1 MGATLARAMS
11 DLGWTALGLSIAL
24 HAAWCAWLVARRAFA
39 QSGPGV
45 RACAWFVALLWL
57 SSAMFFALVELGCFR
72 LVPASIAWAVLA
84 FVLART
90 LDAERFALHELG
102 CDLARARERAREI
115 LRSHA
120 VWAALPLALFLV
132 AGWARASVAPP
143 LGWDAL
149 TYHLVKAA
157 RWTQGAGLYLDDG
170 PDAWGYYRWFAWL
183 GDAPWS
189 WSLLALRSD
198 LGLASINL
206 LVVAALVVATRALA
220 RELGADEVVAWFAA
234 AALALLPAVQ
244 RFWFTD
250 YVENLLLACWLCA
263 LLFALRAWRARA
275 KEDAAF
281 ALAAFTLAAGIKLPG
296 LALALVGATPIAIAI
311 LRGAFGPRARAV
323 IAASVIALPG
333 LIHYALVAWHTG
345 SPLHPHRLALAGRV
359 IAPGNTELADV
370 LHGREPAPLV
380 PFLDG
385 LLGAHLSNAGFGP
398 AGTLVML
405 CGLLALAHQLW
416 KGPRRAWAAL
426 LVASALVVA
435 VPIFGA
441 DVAALRS
448 RWGPVTGRFLAPA
461 FAALL
466 LGALGLPRRGALA
479 LLAFVLLQDVGLAW
493 PRGWIE
499 LDARTLGL
507 FAIRVLPLFAC
518 AAWLVWRRPPL
529 GARAGAAFVLVAAS
543 TLPWRALCADSRAE
557 YYAQARVGRA
567 FEAHPLTA
575 ECHDLWRELDAL
587 PAQRIALTAGFEYPG
602 HNWLA
607 YPFFGSRLQHAV
619 EYVPVTADGS
629 IVDYRER
636 ERMLASGDE
645 RAWLTRL
652 VGREIDVVI
661 TLRPR
666 NTLEDGWIGAHPEL
680 FGELARAHR
689 SVAWRFD
696 RDAARAWLAA
706 Q

>member
-39 QSGPGV
+39 GSGSAA
-45 RACAWFVALLWL
+45 RACAWFVALVWL

-72 LVPASIAWAVLA
+72 LLPASIAWAVLA

-90 LDAERFALHELG
+90 LDPERFALHELG
-102 CDLARARERAREI
+102 SDLARARSRAHEI
-115 LRSHA
+115 LRSRAAWA
-120 VWAALPLALFLV
+120 VLPLGAFLL

-206 LVVAALVVATRALA
+206 LVVVALVITTRTLA

-234 AALALLPAVQ
+234 AALALVPAVQ

-263 LLFALRAWRARA
+263 LLFALRAWRARR

-281 ALAAFTLAAGIKLPG
+281 ALAAFALAAGIKLPG
-296 LALALVGATPIAIAI
+296 LALALVGATPIAIAT
-311 LRGAFGPRARAV
+311 LRGAFGPRWRA
-323 IAASVIALPG
+323 AACAVAIALPG
-333 LIHYALVAWHTG
+333 AIHYALVAWHTG

-359 IAPGNTELADV
+359 IAPGNAELADV
-370 LHGREPAPLV
+370 LHGREPAPLG

-398 AGTLVML
+398 AGTLLMVG
-405 CGLLALAHQLW
+405 GLLALALELW
-416 KGPRRAWAAL
+416 RGSRRAWALL

-435 VPIFGA
+435 VPIFGP

-466 LGALGLPRRGALA
+466 LGALSLPRRAALA
-479 LLAFVLLQDVGLAW
+479 LFAFALLQDVGLAW

-499 LDARTLGL
+499 LDARMLGL
-507 FAIRVLPLFAC
+507 FVVSVLPLLAC
-518 AAWLVWRRPPL
+518 AVGLVWRRPPL
-529 GARAGAAFVLVAAS
+529 GTRACAAFVLVAVS
-543 TLPWRALCADSRAE
+543 TLPWRALSAGSRAE

-575 ECHDLWRELDAL
+575 ECHDLWSALDGQ
-587 PAQRIALTAGFEYPG
+587 PAQRIAITAGFEYPG
-602 HNWLA
+602 HNWLV
-607 YPFFGSRLQHAV
+607 YPFFGSRLQHTV

-629 IVDYRER
+629 IVDHRER
-636 ERMLASGDE
+636 ERLLATGDE

-652 VGREIDVVI
+652 VEREIDVVV

-680 FGELARAHR
+680 FAELARAHR

-696 RDAARAWLAA
+696 REAARAWLAA